1 MIQINKTYKNRIVV
15 FLLTFV
21 IFTTVVGT
29 GQFAFNQFY
38 KNSFAASLCD
48 APYGSGTY
56 GSGTYNGNG
65 TCTFGTF
72 AGPLSG
78 TVGDSFPGFSLSGCS
93 VPNGTTVATL
103 GVTPNLVNG
112 VITNCIFVPTSGS
125 VILASMVGVNSLA
138 LNATGVTSINIPIQF
153 NNVAVTSTKLNLQ
166 VLLSGSYSLTNSRLN
181 TTLQTLN
188 KIPASQP
195 YNVSPFNYNG
205 TEVMNTNLPIS
216 DWILVEL
223 KPATG
228 PSIKK
233 ALLLNIDGRA
243 IDPYSNSNDVELGA
257 SFATGSYNI
266 IVRHRNHLA
275 ISTNTPIT
283 ITNGAN
289 TDFSFINNANVKGG
303 NQTSFSTGKYGMRAG
318 NVDGDGQILSTDRN
332 ILQTSAEFSNVY
344 NSKDANMDGNVDST
358 DRTVVGNAPESNETL
373 N

>member
-78 TVGDSFPGFSLSGCS
+78 TVGNAFPGFVLTGCS
-93 VPNGTTVATL
+93 APNRTTVSTL

-138 LNATGVTSINIPIQF
+138 LSASGITSINIPIQF

-166 VLLSGSYSLTNSRLN
+166 VLLSGGYNSTTGNLN
-181 TTLQTLN
+181 TTLNSLN
-188 KIPASQP
+188 KIPTDQP
-195 YNVSPFNYNG
+195 YITPPINVTG
-205 TEVMNTNLPIS
+205 TRTTADASIV
-216 DWILVEL
+216 DWVLVEL
-223 KPATG
+223 KPSTG
-228 PSIKK
+228 NSIKK
-233 ALLLNIDGRA
+233 ALLLKNDGNL
-243 IDPYSNSNDVELGA
+243 IDPISNNSNIELGA

-283 ITNGAN
+283 ITNGATTN
-289 TDFSFINNANVKGG
+289 FSFINNSNVKGS
-303 NQTSFSTGKYGMRAG
+303 NQTILATGKYGMRAG

-332 ILQTSAEFSNVY
+332 IIQTSLEFSNVY

-358 DRTVVGNAPESNETL
+358 DRTIVGNAPESNETL